1 MNVTTNALDNLYSAI
16 IHKVA
21 IEVPVSPDFTG
32 RLSVHLKN
40 GKLECWYHPRPDELT
55 ATFEVFIELARRAGW
70 KVTPPEES

>member
-1 MNVTTNALDNLYSAI
+1 MSDFLNSLPSA
-16 IHKVA
+16 A
-21 IEVPVSPDFTG
+21 IPRLTVEIPVSPDFTG

-40 GKLECWYHPRPDELT
+40 GKLECWQHPRPDELT